1 MKNQEIAK
9 RLVMLRGVRP
19 QYEVANAIGVRQST
33 YSMYEKGLRIP
44 SDEKKKKIAI
54 YFNTSVQSI
63 FFD

>member
-9 RLVMLRGVRP
+9 KLVMLRGIRP
-19 QYEVANAIGVRQST
+19 QHEVAAAIGVRQST

-54 YFNTSVQSI
+54 YFNTSVQAI